1 MAAHLRRASVLY
13 GSILEIKNKTSH
25 RWLIMGTNGIACG
38 LRVKYGLSPGR
49 VQRKAEG
56 DIPDGLA
63 GFGAAVWKGGK
74 RDCKKQSNGRGAIV
88 TTVMPE
94 GEAIRRAIKW
104 ISAELSENPETPAS
118 KYVNETILKFDL
130 SPAEADFL
138 IRFYKGEQSR
148 RTELD

>member
-1 MAAHLRRASVLY
+1 MREVD
-13 GSILEIKNKTSH
+13 
-25 RWLIMGTNGIACG
+25 M
-38 LRVKYGLSPGR
+38 
-49 VQRKAEG
+49 
-56 DIPDGLA
+56 PDGFA
-63 GFGAAVWKGGK
+63 GFGAAVWKDRNQGCEK
-74 RDCKKQSNGRGAIV
+74 RSNGRGAIV

-118 KYVNETILKFDL
+118 KYANEAILKFDL
-130 SPAEADFL
+130 SPVEADFL